1 MSASL
6 LVDPPPPQIKMP
18 EMALLM
24 FTVMDKDVNTDDF
37 IAQTVVP
44 VKNLRR
50 GYRSLRLYSSSGT
63 QHGDFE
69 HSSLLCRFKMTPYT
83 A

>member
-1 MSASL
+1 
-6 LVDPPPPQIKMP
+6 MP

-24 FTVMDKDVNTDDF
+24 FTVMDKDVNKDDF

-44 VKNLRR
+44 VKNLKK

-69 HSSLLCRFKMTPYT
+69 HASLLCRFTITP
-83 A
+83 AAVA